1 MEKIN
6 LIKNIAPEIIDF
18 IERRY
23 LILRNISYNQP
34 IGRRKLSVNLGIKE
48 RTIREDIGILK
59 ELGFLNVD
67 PTGMY
72 ITDKGDNLIKEL
84 HDIYIDLIG
93 ISTLEENL
101 REKLNIKKVIIVP
114 GNSTEDEAVLKDMG
128 KTTFEVLKN
137 NLNNKSLIGITG
149 GSTMASVAKEAL
161 KDDKHREVI
170 IIPARGGL
178 GKDVN
183 TQSNSIAAKLA
194 DKLGGMYRLLYIPD
208 GLGEDALKLV
218 LKNKEIKESI
228 DLINDIDTLVFGLGR
243 ADTMAERRDL
253 DKSHIKRLLD
263 GGAVA
268 EAFGHYFNIEGK
280 EIWEY
285 STIGLTL
292 DKFKTLKNL
301 IGVAGGEEKAE
312 AIISIATLN
321 NNMTLITDESAAKNI
336 LNMV

>member
-1 MEKIN
+1 
-6 LIKNIAPEIIDF
+6 
-18 IERRY
+18 
-23 LILRNISYNQP
+23 
-34 IGRRKLSVNLGIKE
+34 
-48 RTIREDIGILK
+48 
-59 ELGFLNVD
+59 
-67 PTGMY
+67 
-72 ITDKGDNLIKEL
+72 
-84 HDIYIDLIG
+84 
-93 ISTLEENL
+93 
-101 REKLNIKKVIIVP
+101 
-114 GNSTEDEAVLKDMG
+114 
-128 KTTFEVLKN
+128 
-137 NLNNKSLIGITG
+137 SLIGITG
-149 GSTMASVAKEAL
+149 GNTMASVAKEAL

-194 DKLGGMYRLLYIPD
+194 DKLGGRYRLLYIPDELGENALRLVLKNKEIKDEKHREVIIIPAKGGLRKDVNTQSNSIAAKIADKLGGRYRLLYIPD